1 MIGYEFWRDR
11 TGRVWAVKLVAGDVT
26 GACGP
31 LAGAQVDASRLP
43 TYDYDDVAGARIQRQ
58 REHFLPVSE
67 LELILLSAETD

>member
-11 TGRVWAVKLVAGDVT
+11 TGRVWAGDVT

>member
-1 MIGYEFWRDR
+1 MP
-11 TGRVWAVKLVAGDVT
+11 VARS
-26 GACGP
+26 
-31 LAGAQVDASRLP
+31 AGAQVDASRLP